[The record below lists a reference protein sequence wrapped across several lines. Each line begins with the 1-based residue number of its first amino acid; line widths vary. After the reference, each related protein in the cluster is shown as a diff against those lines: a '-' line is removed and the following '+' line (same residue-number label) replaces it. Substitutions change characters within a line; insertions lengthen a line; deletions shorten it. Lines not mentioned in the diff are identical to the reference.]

1 MKSFVLS
8 CLRHCAPTFRDNP
21 KEITVSNFATTF
33 DNADYSLYMASAPGD
48 ATLVNRIEILSNRI
62 EFAFSRIAQL

>member
-33 DNADYSLYMASAPGD
+33 DNADHSS
-48 ATLVNRIEILSNRI
+48 
-62 EFAFSRIAQL
+62 

>member
-8 CLRHCAPTFRDNP
+8 CLRHCAPTLRDNP

-33 DNADYSLYMASAPGD
+33 DNALQTTVHKWPQPG
-48 ATLVNRIEILSNRI
+48 
-62 EFAFSRIAQL
+62 